1 MSGRG
6 LVNLLSSETVSKL
19 CLETHRLSLLL
30 RRGEVHMLSFVNS
43 FRKCIPSLK
52 TPSLVESKDS
62 SWCDMFLH
70 ERLCMDVCGSL
81 WFPLSLSQEKDDCLT
96 VTERSTGPGL
106 LFNMRILRQEN
117 PGCPSL
123 LEWQFLRE

>member
-1 MSGRG
+1 MLCRG
-6 LVNLLSSETVSKL
+6 EALWTCSLLKLSRSCWRRSASLHRWLLS

-43 FRKCIPSLK
+43 FRKCIPSLR
-52 TPSLVESKDS
+52 TPSLVESRDS

-81 WFPLSLSQEKDDCLT
+81 CFPLSLSQEKDGRQT
-96 VTERSTGPGL
+96 VTERSTDPGL
-106 LFNMRILRQEN
+106 LFNMRILR
-117 PGCPSL
+117 
-123 LEWQFLRE
+123 